1 MTYYT
6 DWSENVQDYFGPVLR
21 KDIQLTDEDLLKF
34 NAIFSWAAWQ
44 AKEIDETVVFS
55 EAADY
60 LGISKFESI
69 PALNPDNNEPIFY
82 DAWWASNLNHLEW
95 LELAYWSQQ
104 QLSKQQMIMRISVV
118 AFFLTSLIPTE
129 LNDSFQQWRKQNE
142 RGLLIQFWRKQPN
155 YLEALKSN
163 GKSSNYLHDLATAL
177 NEVYNEWRKTR

>member
-21 KDIQLTDEDLLKF
+21 KDIQLTESDLLKF
-34 NAIFSWAAWQ
+34 NAIFSWAAWK
-44 AKEIDETVVFS
+44 AKQTNDTVVFF
-55 EAADY
+55 EAAKY
-60 LGISKFESI
+60 LKISEFDNLPKF
-69 PALNPDNNEPIFY
+69 NPDNSEPVFY

-118 AFFLTSLIPTE
+118 AYFLNSLIPAE
-129 LNDSFQQWRKQNE
+129 LNDSFQQWCKQNE
-142 RGLLIQFWRKQPN
+142 RGLLIELWRKQPN
-155 YLEALKSN
+155 YLEALEST